1 MTYLRTGLSLT
12 AALTLTTLASSAF
25 AQELPGRSVTL
36 SFAQG
41 LEWSDNP
48 DLTVANESGFTT
60 RTDLGFVFN
69 TRTRSESFV
78 FSLSSQLLGEFGD
91 AGTDDFEVTNTRARI
106 AYDREN
112 ANSSFS
118 TFAFYSET
126 DLGDEAV
133 FDEETGSLVIDSG
146 SLERTVVG
154 AGLVLGRD
162 GPFGLEFDA
171 RHRRRNYTGTS
182 DPDRSDVEASRLDAL
197 ARFRLNQTTAVR
209 LSAGIS
215 TENEDDATQTE
226 RDRNYVGLGIEGE
239 NASGLNYFGDVI
251 FDRSERTVLGPTTT
265 VEDGVGL
272 QLGVTQ
278 DRRNGEIG
286 FELSSRIDD
295 SGRRSTAEVSRS
307 LEFPEGDVEFSLGVV
322 DQEGDDSLRL
332 LGGLQYERAL
342 PRGNLTA
349 SLVQNATTD
358 EGSAV
363 INSRLRLAYDQSIN
377 ATSGWQASLSYFDSN
392 ELGGTDDDS
401 RATASLSYTRDLTE
415 NWSMRAG
422 VEHTRIT
429 ETGAADRSSNTVF
442 FNIERDVTFGF

>member
-12 AALTLTTLASSAF
+12 ATLTLTALASSAF
-25 AQELPGRSVTL
+25 AQEAPGRSVTL
-36 SFAQG
+36 SFSQG

-48 DLTVANESGFTT
+48 DLTVGGDSGFTT
-60 RTDLGFVFN
+60 RTNLGFVFN
-69 TRTRSESFV
+69 TRTRSESFL
-78 FSLSSQLLGEFGD
+78 FSLGSQLLGEFGD
-91 AGTDDFEVTNTRARI
+91 AGSDDFEIANTRARI
-106 AYDREN
+106 AYEREN

-133 FDEETGSLVIDSG
+133 FDEESGSLVIDSG

-154 AGLVLGRD
+154 AELEIGRE
-162 GPFGLEFDA
+162 GPFGLELDA
-171 RHRRRNYTGTS
+171 RHRRRNYTGTT
-182 DPDRSDVEASRLDAL
+182 DPDRSDIEATRLDAL
-197 ARFRLNQTTAVR
+197 ARFRLNRTTAVR

-215 TENEDDATQTE
+215 TENEDDATSTE
-226 RDRNYVGLGIEGE
+226 RDRNYVGIGIEGE
-239 NASGLNYFGDVI
+239 NASGLNYFGDVV
-251 FDRSERTVLGPTTT
+251 FDRSETTVLGPTTT

-272 QLGVTQ
+272 QIGVTQ
-278 DRRNGEIG
+278 DRRNGAIG

-322 DQEGDDSLRL
+322 DQEGDDSLRV
-332 LGGLQYERAL
+332 LGGLEYERAL

-363 INSRLRLAYDQSIN
+363 INSRLRVAYGQSIN
-377 ATSGWQASLSYFDSN
+377 AISGWEASLSYFDSN

-401 RATASLSYTRDLTE
+401 RTTATVSYSRSLTE
-415 NWSMRAG
+415 DWSMRAG
-422 VEHTRIT
+422 LAHTRIA
-429 ETGAADRSSNTVF
+429 ETGVADRSSNTVF